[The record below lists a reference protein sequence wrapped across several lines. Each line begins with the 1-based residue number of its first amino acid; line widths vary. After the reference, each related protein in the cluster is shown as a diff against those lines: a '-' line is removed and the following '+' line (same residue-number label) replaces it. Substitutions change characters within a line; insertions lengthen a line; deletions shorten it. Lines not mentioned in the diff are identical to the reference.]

1 MDLISGMTSGMTY
14 KFCCYQIKR
23 NDSILLLNKL
33 CQT

>member
-1 MDLISGMTSGMTY
+1 MDLTPGMTY